1 MNQSPVDQFLQ
12 AVVDAQMASCQAFA
26 QSADLDATVPN
37 WRFGTHGAE
46 AIRTELGRWYTDQG
60 YFEEVR
66 RSATSSASE
75 PPGRLVVA
83 YAAAGPSVAAAISG
97 GLSCAVGF
105 E

>member
-1 MNQSPVDQFLQ
+1 MNRSPVDQFLQ
-12 AVVDAQMASCQAFA
+12 AVVDAQMASCKAFA

-46 AIRTELGRWYTDQG
+46 AIRTELGRWYADQG
-60 YFEEVR
+60 YFEQVR
-66 RSATSSASE
+66 RSAIEGGE

-83 YAAAGPSVAAAISG
+83 YAAAGPSVAAAIPG
-97 GLSCAVGF
+97 GLFSAVGF